1 MISNNWKNSIKIW
14 PSIRIM
20 TILTTQKESITTT
33 INIIIIKDTFKERR
47 NRCKNKGVG
56 VEVGGGDIITTIVI
70 ENLTKIPSDNSSI
83 ERPRLLKKVAMSIW
97 KSQIVFQRISKAN
110 GEIRREG
117 TKGIKGFLDKNG
129 KNSVDSSKIITRKS
143 LEGKSGKVKGNR
155 SQDRV
160 NKIEKNEIFEKA
172 NGKKETTIK

>member
-20 TILTTQKESITTT
+20 TILTTQKESITT
-33 INIIIIKDTFKERR
+33 INIIIKDTFKKRR
-47 NRCKNKGVG
+47 NRCKNRGVG
-56 VEVGGGDIITTIVI
+56 VEVGAGDIITTIII

-83 ERPRLLKKVAMSIW
+83 ERPRLMKKVATSIS

-117 TKGIKGFLDKNG
+117 TKEIKGFLDKNG
-129 KNSVDSSKIITRKS
+129 KNSVDSSKIISRKS
-143 LEGKSGKVKGNR
+143 LEGKSGKVKGNT

-160 NKIEKNEIFEKA
+160 N
-172 NGKKETTIK
+172 